1 MRCGSGRPVY
11 DVGYLITKTKDCY
24 CDRHGENRDKRDTA
38 NYTVG
43 GGGRRDAQAL
53 LDLMDDPAFDPV
65 REREEFLA
73 AREKVG
79 KITR

>member
-1 MRCGSGRPVY
+1 MR
-11 DVGYLITKTKDCY
+11 D
-24 CDRHGENRDKRDTA
+24 NTA
-38 NYTVG
+38 D

-65 REREEFLA
+65 REREEFLT